1 MTDKVLTD
9 LEIAHSVTPK
19 SIGKI
24 ANELNISHEDL
35 IPFGYNRAKVNYR
48 AIERSDRPEGQLI
61 LVSAITPTPAGEGKT
76 TISIGLAQGLAKV
89 GKSVSVALRE
99 PSMGPLFGVK
109 GGATGGGYSQLIPME
124 DINLMFNGDFPAVTA
139 AHNLLAAALDNAIY
153 QRQLPDLDPR
163 QITFPRVIDMND
175 RALRDIVVGLGGHK
189 MGIPRETKFDITAA
203 SEVMAILALSHNYN
217 DLRARIS
224 KILVGLTYDKEPIT
238 AESLQVAGAMTMI
251 LKEAIYPNLV
261 QTLEGVPAFVHCG
274 PFANIAHG
282 SNSILATRLAL
293 SKTDYVVTEA
303 GFGFDLGA
311 EKFFDITCRAGGFAP
326 ELCVLVVT
334 ARALKM
340 HGGVK
345 KSHLQEENI
354 GAIVEG
360 LENMEKHA
368 KNVEQFQ
375 VPVVIAINR
384 FATDTDGE
392 IEAILARCKE
402 LKLPAAVAE
411 VHSKGGEGGKEL
423 AEVCLEAMCDGC
435 QLPLKPLYEYEWTPE
450 KKIETIA
457 KKIYG
462 AAHVDYTAEGK
473 SAMKTVYKL
482 GYDKLAVCMAKTQK
496 SLSDNPLLLGR
507 PKDFI
512 VTVRDIEIAAGAG
525 FIVPL
530 TGDIMRMPG
539 LPSEP
544 SFLGMDTLD
553 DGSIIGLS

>member
-1 MTDKVLTD
+1 MSVKELTD

-19 SIGKI
+19 SIGKM
-24 ANELNISHEDL
+24 ASELKIHHEDL

-48 AIERSDRPEGQLI
+48 AIERSDNPEGQLI

-89 GKSVSVALRE
+89 GKKVSVALRE
-99 PSMGPLFGVK
+99 PSMGPLFGIK

-124 DINLMFNGDFPAVTA
+124 DINLMFNGDFPAVQA

-175 RALRDIVVGLGGHK
+175 RSLRDIMVGLGGDK
-189 MGIPRETKFDITAA
+189 MGVPRETKFDITAA
-203 SEVMAILALSHNYN
+203 SEVMAILALSNDYN
-217 DLRARIS
+217 DLRERIS
-224 KILVGLTYDKEPIT
+224 KILVGMTYDRKPIT
-238 AESLQVAGAMTMI
+238 AESLKVAGAMTMI

-282 SNSILATRLAL
+282 SNSILATKLAL
-293 SKTDYVVTEA
+293 AKTDYVVTEA

-311 EKFFDITCRAGGFAP
+311 EKFFDITCRAGKFSP

-345 KSHLQEENI
+345 KRHLKEENVE
-354 GAIVEG
+354 AIAKG

-368 KNVEQFQ
+368 ENINKFQ

-384 FATDTDGE
+384 FATDTDAE
-392 IEAILARCKE
+392 IEAIRSRCEE
-402 LKLPAAVAE
+402 LKLPVAVAE
-411 VHSKGGEGGKEL
+411 VHSNGGEGGREL
-423 AEVCLEAMCDGC
+423 AEVCLDTMCDDC
-435 QLPLKPLYEYEWTPE
+435 QLPLKPLYEYDWTPE

-457 KKIYG
+457 KRIYG
-462 AAHVDYTAEGK
+462 AAHVDYTTEGK
-473 SAMKTVYKL
+473 KALKNVYKL

-496 SLSDNPLLLGR
+496 SLSDNPKLLGR

-525 FIVPL
+525 FIIPL

-539 LPSEP
+539 LPKHP
-544 SFLGMDTLD
+544 AYLGMDTMD
-553 DGSIIGLS
+553 DGSIVGLS